1 MPLGPLSM
9 KRLAECRQDIQDLI
23 LEVAADIDAGAL
35 APLITD
41 MTVLCGFRGQLE
53 QDAAVARGASKTPWP
68 RSKHNR
74 KPALAVDIAAHPY
87 VSTDELRAN
96 VLRGYVVAK
105 ARQRGMRLKII
116 SWDAPHVE
124 PLP

>member
-1 MPLGPLSM
+1 M

-41 MTVLCGFRGQLE
+41 ITVLCGFRGQAE
-53 QDAAVARGASKTPWP
+53 QDRVFAAGLSKVEWP
-68 RSKHNR
+68 RSKHNQV
-74 KPALAVDIAAHPY
+74 PALAVDIAASPY

-116 SWDAPHVE
+116 SWDPPHVE